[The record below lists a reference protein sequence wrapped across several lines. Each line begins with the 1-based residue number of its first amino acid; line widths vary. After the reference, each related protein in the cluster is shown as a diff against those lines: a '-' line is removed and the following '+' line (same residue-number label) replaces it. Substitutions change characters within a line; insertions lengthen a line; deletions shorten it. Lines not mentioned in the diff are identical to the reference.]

1 MTVELFPH
9 QVVACQDIDKLF
21 SLGHKMVLSVL
32 PTGAGKTLV
41 KAEYA
46 RRCQEQGMTTHLLAH
61 RDVLL
66 SQISDALCMMGVYHN
81 FICAAK
87 TQRDITNANLKKHG
101 NAFYDENAKTSV
113 VSSVTLR
120 ARLNSKQDHIA
131 EQYTAVCSRVQFWL
145 MDESHHLT
153 KGSSWGICVDAYCN
167 ALGLGVTATP
177 IRGDRK
183 GLGDYA
189 DGYFTAMSDTTNMWE
204 LIKIG
209 RLTPY
214 KIYQPNEHIDLSD
227 VNVTGGGDYNQK
239 KLSGAVNKRKITGSA
254 VSHYKRVLNGK
265 RVITFGVD
273 IDHCEAIA
281 KQFNEAGIPSKA
293 VSSKTPLSER
303 NQALVDLKSGVVLN
317 LVNCDLF
324 GEGFD
329 APAVEGVIMLRPTQS
344 YSLYK
349 QQFGRMLR
357 KADGK
362 THGILLDHV
371 GNTIYMMTKFGL
383 TYPHDDPEWTL
394 DRGSKGKKS
403 DDGEKLAETITCT
416 ECGFFYL
423 AKDSDCCPECGH
435 IITEAEKEAK
445 AREIQQV
452 SGELVELSVEA
463 VTALIQERDKVDT
476 SVEAFSNKVR
486 NMPNVARY
494 SAMNNHAKRQHAQ
507 TVLRDRIQRWC
518 IHTAGATGWNKD
530 TIQREFNRL
539 FGTNIMKAVVLGER
553 EANELT
559 ERIPYCEN

>member
-1 MTVELFPH
+1 MVELYPH
-9 QVVACQDIDKLF
+9 QVVACQDIDRLF
-21 SLGHKMVLSVL
+21 SEGHMNVLSVL

-46 RRCQEQGMTTHLLAH
+46 RRCREQQLTTHLLAH

-66 SQISDALCMMGVYHN
+66 SQISDALCMMGVPHN

-87 TQRDITNANLKKHG
+87 TRRDITNANLAKYG
-101 NAFYDENAKTSV
+101 NSFYDENSKITV
-113 VSSVTLR
+113 VSVTTLR
-120 ARLNSKQDHIA
+120 ARLNGKNEQTA
-131 EQYTAVCSRVQFWL
+131 EQYRAICSTVQFW
-145 MDESHHLT
+145 MIDEAHHVT
-153 KGSSWGICVDAYCN
+153 QGSSWGMAVEAYPN

-183 GLGDYA
+183 GLGDYT
-189 DGYFTAMSDTTNMWE
+189 DGYFSAMSVTTNMWE
-204 LIKIG
+204 LIKLG

-214 KIYQPNEHIDLSD
+214 KIFQPNEHIDLSD
-227 VNVTGGGDYNQK
+227 VNVTAGGDYNQK
-239 KLSGAVNKRKITGSA
+239 QVSKKVNKRKITGSA
-254 VSHYKRVLNGK
+254 VEHYRRVLGGK

-273 IDHCEAIA
+273 IGHCENIA
-281 KQFNEAGIPSKA
+281 KLFNEAGIPSKA
-293 VSSKTPLSER
+293 VSSKTPLGER
-303 NQALVDLKSGVVLN
+303 NQALKDLKSGVLLN

-371 GNTIYMMTKFGL
+371 GNTLYMMTRFGL

-394 DRGSKGKKS
+394 DRGTKAKKS
-403 DDGEKLAETITCT
+403 DDGEKLAETVTCT
-416 ECGFFYL
+416 ECGFFYM
-423 AKDSDCCPECGH
+423 AKDHEACPECGH
-435 IITEAEKEAK
+435 IITEEEREAK
-445 AREIQQV
+445 AREIQEV
-452 SGELVELSVEA
+452 SGELVELSVDA
-463 VTALIQERDKVDT
+463 IAALIQEREKVDLT
-476 SVEAFSNKVR
+476 TEAFSNKVR

-518 IHTAGATGWNKD
+518 SYTAVETGWNKD
-530 TIQREFNRL
+530 TIQREFNKM
-539 FGTNIMKAVVLGER
+539 FGVNILKACVLSER

-559 ERIPYCEN
+559 ERIPYYEF